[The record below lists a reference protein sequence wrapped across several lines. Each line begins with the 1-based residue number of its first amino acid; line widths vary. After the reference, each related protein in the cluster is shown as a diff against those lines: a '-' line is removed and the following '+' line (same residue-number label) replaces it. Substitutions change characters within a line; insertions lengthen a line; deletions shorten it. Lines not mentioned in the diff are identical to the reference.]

1 MQLDLRH
8 LATTARFGAVGGK
21 TTTPRIHSAADV
33 APFKGPASSQCPSGL
48 VVLGAA
54 GRAGSPARER
64 ASGGARRGARI
75 GQPPRL
81 SAGPGARSASAHV
94 WRERRWPV
102 EARGVSERGG
112 TGAPVPGPS
121 ARLSAGPRRAPLSEH
136 LLAAHLPRAPAAR
149 PPARRP
155 RVRAGLR
162 PGPAPRPPRAVPG
175 ARRSAAEVR
184 AAEVEPG
191 RAGPG
196 RRGDDEQVPKV
207 AVQTQGERCRADP
220 LPSRDRLLR
229 GAADTSP
236 ATRRLANTVA
246 LPSPRL
252 ERVPPLP
259 RLVQTPPALTL
270 EPGCIRCRA
279 CRLPVPAPRASQSG
293 PACAQLAPRGGRH
306 AARTDPPSYFWV
318 PERPLQPP
326 SLQRR

>member
-1 MQLDLRH
+1 MLSGRALPHFHAALLRVPVRPRRCFGTSHFRHRPPHSGCQGRRTRGGSGTAVSPAACTCAPPGPLCNPLGRSAAGMQLDLRH

-21 TTTPRIHSAADV
+21 TTTPRIHSAAEV

-149 PPARRP
+149 PPGAPGSAR
-155 RVRAGLR
+155 
-162 PGPAPRPPRAVPG
+162 
-175 ARRSAAEVR
+175 
-184 AAEVEPG
+184 
-191 RAGPG
+191 
-196 RRGDDEQVPKV
+196 D
-207 AVQTQGERCRADP
+207 
-220 LPSRDRLLR
+220 
-229 GAADTSP
+229 
-236 ATRRLANTVA
+236 
-246 LPSPRL
+246 
-252 ERVPPLP
+252 
-259 RLVQTPPALTL
+259 
-270 EPGCIRCRA
+270 
-279 CRLPVPAPRASQSG
+279 SG
-293 PACAQLAPRGGRH
+293 PARPRFRPAPHPGPG
-306 AARTDPPSYFWV
+306 AALRS
-318 PERPLQPP
+318 
-326 SLQRR
+326 